1 MPMTEATRLR
11 EPMMRVPV
19 FKEAHEQQFG
29 SFGRATIL
37 KMYLKLLEGI
47 QLKGAIREAFALQK
61 CSFLTL
67 FKRLCSGFM
76 LMFRQDPT
84 LVTILM
90 QVIPI
95 QNEWI
100 NFGKVLG

>member
-47 QLKGAIREAFALQK
+47 QLKGAIREAFAFQK

-67 FKRLCSGFM
+67 FKRPLFWLHADVQTRPNTC
-76 LMFRQDPT
+76 DNT
-84 LVTILM
+84 
-90 QVIPI
+90 
-95 QNEWI
+95 
-100 NFGKVLG
+100 